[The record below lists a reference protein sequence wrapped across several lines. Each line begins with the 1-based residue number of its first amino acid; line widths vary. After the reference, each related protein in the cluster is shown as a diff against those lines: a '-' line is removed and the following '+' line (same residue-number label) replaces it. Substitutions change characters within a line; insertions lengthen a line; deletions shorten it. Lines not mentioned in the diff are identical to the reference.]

1 MTRLCSLEMGEEN
14 KKNCVTWSVDIPS
27 LSQIWRGVWGNAPC
41 SLQEQGFKGL
51 APWCINNL
59 LEFQQP
65 VLTSKWPVLEYQHC
79 FTTTKWSPLIN
90 DRTMSHHCLITI
102 AAKCQSCIRGHNF
115 CAPSHCYSCT
125 INVIADAQHSFFFKI
140 ITIYP
145 IYPQNTLHLSHINS
159 HHISYFFP
167 LQSGIV
173 HSPMP
178 SAGVRCCQP
187 SGVKVSHKS
196 YGTLVLRL
204 IQEFFN

>member
-1 MTRLCSLEMGEEN
+1 MEGGLGHSPKALCRS
-14 KKNCVTWSVDIPS
+14 
-27 LSQIWRGVWGNAPC
+27 GVWGNAPC

-65 VLTSKWPVLEYQHC
+65 VPTSKWPVLEYQHC
-79 FTTTKWSPLIN
+79 FTTTKWSLLIN
-90 DRTMSHHCLITI
+90 DMTMSHHCLITI
-102 AAKCQSCIRGHNF
+102 TAKCQSCIRGHNF

-167 LQSGIV
+167 CINNHHISHLSSQTLILFILKI
-173 HSPMP
+173 HSI
-178 SAGVRCCQP
+178 SD
-187 SGVKVSHKS
+187 
-196 YGTLVLRL
+196 T
-204 IQEFFN
+204 